1 MGLKNNEKYTATKH
15 FRDRLLERYG
25 VVDSQWKQY
34 MRKMYGSLQLDEQ
47 KTANQHAFYQRVKKR
62 VNIRIW
68 QYIILTFITVM
79 WLLTPKASN

>member
-1 MGLKNNEKYTATKH
+1 MGLKNNEKYTTTKH

-47 KTANQHAFYQRVKKR
+47 KTANQHAF
-62 VNIRIW
+62 
-68 QYIILTFITVM
+68 
-79 WLLTPKASN
+79 LLKSQIGRAHV